1 MELWNNYGIVL
12 LLRIMMMMVMMMIY
26 DELFLHNSRPMKD
39 S

>member
-12 LLRIMMMMVMMMIY
+12 LLRIMMMMVMMIY